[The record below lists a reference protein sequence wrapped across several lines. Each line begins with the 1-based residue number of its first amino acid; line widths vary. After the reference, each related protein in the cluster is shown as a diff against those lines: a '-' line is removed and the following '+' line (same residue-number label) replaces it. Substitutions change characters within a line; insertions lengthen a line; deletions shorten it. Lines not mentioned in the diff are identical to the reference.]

1 VSTAATAAAS
11 PAVVPARRSRLAGA
25 FRHKSLAVGVVLS
38 AFVLA
43 LVVIG
48 PFLTSHNPD
57 TVNPLAAFDPP
68 SAAHPFGTDSFG
80 RDMLSRVLYGGR
92 YTIAAAIAI
101 VLLGGAVGSIL
112 GIIAG
117 YFRGAVGFVIMRI
130 IDVLLAF
137 PGILLALVAAAIL
150 GPGLV
155 NGILALSLIA
165 VPAYARV
172 AEGATIEVR
181 QLPFIDAAISAG
193 VNPFRI
199 ITRHILPNVRADLLV
214 LSSSWLGISALW
226 IAALGFI
233 GLGVQPPTPEWG
245 TLLSAGQDY
254 ISVAWWITVFP
265 GIFLALFVIGTNL
278 IGDGLRDHFDKT
290 L

>member
-1 VSTAATAAAS
+1 VSATVVVTQAAA
-11 PAVVPARRSRLAGA
+11 PTRRSRLAGV
-25 FRHKSLAVGVVLS
+25 FRHKSLTVGVVLI
-38 AFVLA
+38 AFVIA
-43 LVVIG
+43 VVVIG
-48 PFLTSHNPD
+48 PFFVSHNPD
-57 TVNPLAAFDPP
+57 TVNPNAAFDAP
-68 SAAHPFGTDSFG
+68 SAAYPFGTDSFG
-80 RDMLSRVLYGGR
+80 RDMLARVLYGGR
-92 YTIAAAIAI
+92 YTITAAVAI
-101 VLLGGAVGSIL
+101 VVLGGVVGTVL
-112 GIIAG
+112 GVIAG
-117 YFRGAVGFVIMRI
+117 YFRRAVGFIIMRI

-137 PGILLALVAAAIL
+137 PGILLALTAAAIL

-172 AEGATIEVR
+172 AEGATIEIR
-181 QLPFIDAAISAG
+181 QLPYIDAAISG
-193 VNPFRI
+193 NINPFVI
-199 ITRHILPNVRADLLV
+199 ITRHVLPNIRDDLLV
-214 LSSSWLGISALW
+214 LTSSWVGLSALW

-245 TLLSAGQDY
+245 TLLSGGQDY